1 MRAVSTLGG
10 PLRCAAAGMIPH
22 HQGAIDMCLIY
33 YKFWACAPARSSRP
47 AALRLRKANPQWPVV
62 AIHHARGAA
71 LILRQCA
78 GAHWR
83 SASRFGLVGILRDRS
98 IDRSGSPFG
107 CCRSECGYVHGWL
120 LSPCGR
126 KVCQN
131 PQDNVR
137 DLINE
142 KKIVNVTLLN
152 FVAHICGGAR
162 RTTVVQHVALPAHA
176 TCAPLH
182 AARAQNM
189 QHPRGV

>member
-1 MRAVSTLGG
+1 MRAGTVISPCRPALSKGQS
-10 PLRCAAAGMIPH
+10 AV
-22 HQGAIDMCLIY
+22 
-33 YKFWACAPARSSRP
+33 ACCGDPSRARLFSGLFSGSAPA
-47 AALRLRKANPQWPVV
+47 
-62 AIHHARGAA
+62 HTGAA
-71 LILRQCA
+71 HRTLQPR
-78 GAHWR
+78 WYT
-83 SASRFGLVGILRDRS
+83 SRS

-189 QHPRGV
+189 QHSTRRLTWSVARTVQHGALHECIARCLLHVVCCV